1 MMDNLMKDI
10 RKVLITREQLQ
21 KRVAE
26 MGQEITR
33 DYQGKDVVLVG
44 ILKGAMPFLCD
55 LMRCIDLPVTLDTMV
70 VSSYGD
76 NTVSSGSIN
85 IKKDLDKDIRGKHV
99 IVVEDI
105 IDTGYTLQKVR
116 EILNLREPLSLT
128 ICTLLDKPSRRE
140 VDVPVDWVG
149 FTIPD
154 EFVVGYGIDYAQHHR
169 NLGYIGKVILEE

>member
-55 LMRCIDLPVTLDTMV
+55 LMRCIDLPVTLD
-70 VSSYGD
+70 

-105 IDTGYTLQKVR
+105 IDTGITMDSLVPLLKKRGAASV
-116 EILNLREPLSLT
+116 ELAICLNKKE
-128 ICTLLDKPSRRE
+128 RRE
-140 VDVPVDWVG
+140 RDVFVKYIG
-149 FTIPD
+149 FDIPD
-154 EFVVGYGIDYAQHHR
+154 EFIVGYGCDYAEKYR
-169 NLGYIGKVILEE
+169 NLPEVGVLKPEVYVRG

>member
-33 DYQGKDVVLVG
+33 DYQGRDVVLVG

-55 LMRCIDLPVTLDTMV
+55 LMRCIDLSVTLDTMV

-76 NTVSSGSIN
+76 TTVSSGSIN

-99 IVVEDI
+99 
-105 IDTGYTLQKVR
+105 
-116 EILNLREPLSLT
+116 
-128 ICTLLDKPSRRE
+128 C
-140 VDVPVDWVG
+140 W
-149 FTIPD
+149 
-154 EFVVGYGIDYAQHHR
+154 FVKHMLHR
-169 NLGYIGKVILEE
+169 T